1 MIHPAKTN
9 GGTDITAPQFRDL
22 EEALQAADWKVDRKD
37 LARQGKARQCNAMRN
52 REGENSA
59 EIGVATTSGTG
70 GMYTQMM
77 EDRRIG

>member
-1 MIHPAKTN
+1 M
-9 GGTDITAPQFRDL
+9 DITAPQFRAL

-37 LARQGKARQCNAMRN
+37 LARQGNAMRN

-59 EIGVATTSGTG
+59 EIGVGTTSGTG

-77 EDRRIG
+77 EDRMTR